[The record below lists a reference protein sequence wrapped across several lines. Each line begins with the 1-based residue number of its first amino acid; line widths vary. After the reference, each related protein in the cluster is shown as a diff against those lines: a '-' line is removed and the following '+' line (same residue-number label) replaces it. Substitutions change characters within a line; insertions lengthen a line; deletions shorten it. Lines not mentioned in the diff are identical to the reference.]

1 MQETARVVEIKGTRV
16 ALVPLDSESCAG
28 CTNARCKE
36 GGYIFYARN
45 PKSLPVQKG
54 SLVRVAASASVQT
67 VEIITGILFPI
78 LVAVLVYV
86 FSSVFWK
93 NLGEQGKI
101 GLSLGA
107 LGLMFFLSYQIGLRN
122 GEKRLPVIIDIL

>member
-1 MQETARVVEIKGTRV
+1 MQETARVVEIKGNRV

-36 GGYIFYARN
+36 GGYIFYAKN

-86 FSSVFWK
+86 FSSVFSSGVS
-93 NLGEQGKI
+93 LFSSSSDVSGSSLI
-101 GLSLGA
+101 GSL
-107 LGLMFFLSYQIGLRN
+107 LFTT
-122 GEKRLPVIIDIL
+122 

>member
-1 MQETARVVEIKGTRV
+1 MQETARVVEIQGNRV
-16 ALVPLDSESCAG
+16 ALVPLDEEACAG
-28 CTNARCKE
+28 CPNTRCRE
-36 GGYIFYARN
+36 GGCIFYAKN
-45 PKSLPVQKG
+45 PKTLPVQKG
-54 SLVRVAASASVQT
+54 SLVRVAAPASVQT
-67 VEIITGILFPI
+67 VELITGILLPI

-107 LGLMFFLSYQIGLRN
+107 LGLMFFLSYQLGLRH